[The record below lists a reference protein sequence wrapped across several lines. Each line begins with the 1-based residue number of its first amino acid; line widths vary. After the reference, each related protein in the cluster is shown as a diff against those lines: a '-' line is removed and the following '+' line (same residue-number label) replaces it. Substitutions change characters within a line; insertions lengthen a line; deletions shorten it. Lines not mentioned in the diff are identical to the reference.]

1 MNIGELAERS
11 GLTRSRI
18 RFYEARGLLSMVGR
32 SDNGYRSY
40 KPDAVLVLKI
50 ITSAQQA
57 GFSLTE
63 IAKVLPVDLASW
75 QHDDLIGLLQQKTT
89 HINDMIA
96 QLEWGRRNI
105 EVLIEMIKN
114 KPQDMSCGDNAKDIL
129 TLVGQ
134 QNDLLGAPDDR
145 RASGA

>member
-1 MNIGELAERS
+1 MNIGELAERT

-18 RFYEARGLLSMVGR
+18 RFYEARGLLSMVSRGN
-32 SDNGYRSY
+32 NGYRSY
-40 KPDAVLVLKI
+40 KPDAVIVLKI

-75 QHDDLIGLLQQKTT
+75 QHDDLIGLLEQKTT
-89 HINDMIA
+89 HINEMIT

-105 EVLIEMIKN
+105 EALIDMIRN
-114 KPQDMSCGDNAKDIL
+114 KPQDMTCSDNAKGIL

-134 QNDLLGAPDDR
+134 QSDLLGAADER
-145 RASGA
+145 LASGT